1 MTGHNNVRESQK
13 MQKLSRRAILAAALV
28 FSAFSMVGAPRAA
41 EMTPLDVAKAYVAA
55 WNEKHAEKA
64 STYFA
69 DNVEYLDVTVG
80 EPQKGREA
88 ARDNVIKVFIT
99 AVPDLKWEM
108 KSNPIVSADGVAFQ
122 WTFTGT
128 NTGAWGP
135 DTPATNKSFSFDG
148 VTFMRI
154 KDGKIVYQGDYYD
167 GYGFQKQLGWI
178 Q

>member
-1 MTGHNNVRESQK
+1 

-28 FSAFSMVGAPRAA
+28 FSAFTMVGAPRAA

-55 WNEKHAEKA
+55 WNEKNAEKA
-64 STYFA
+64 SSYFA
-69 DNVEYLDVTVG
+69 DNGEYLDVTVG
-80 EPQKGREA
+80 QPQKGREA
-88 ARDNVIKVFIT
+88 ARDNVIKVFMT

-108 KSNPIVSADGVAFQ
+108 KSDPIVSNDGVAFR
-122 WTFTGT
+122 WTFSGT